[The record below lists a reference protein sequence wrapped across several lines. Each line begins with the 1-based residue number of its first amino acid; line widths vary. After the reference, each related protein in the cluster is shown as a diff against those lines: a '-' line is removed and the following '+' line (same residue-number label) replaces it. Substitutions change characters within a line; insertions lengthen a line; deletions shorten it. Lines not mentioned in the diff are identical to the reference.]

1 MERAGTF
8 LAVLATFLIVS
19 GPAAG
24 QYVGPAF
31 VSVSDATLSC
41 PGDDFTLTGEGF
53 NPNIEVTITFNGD
66 QLATVTTDSEGN
78 FSATISAPEAS
89 AGSHTVT
96 ASGGGES
103 DSATVTCVAGAGV
116 AFTGRDIS
124 MGLILLVGLIV
135 AGGTA
140 LALGRRRAARSA

>member
-1 MERAGTF
+1 MKRAGAYVAL
-8 LAVLATFLIVS
+8 LAIFLIMS
-19 GPAAG
+19 APAAG
-24 QYVGPAF
+24 QYVGPAV

-53 NPNIEVTITFNGD
+53 DPNTEVSITFDGD
-66 QLATVTTDSEGN
+66 QLASVTTDSDGN
-78 FSATISAPEAS
+78 FSATITAPEAA

-103 DSATVTCVAGAGV
+103 ASATVTCVAEGAV

-124 MGLILLVGLIV
+124 MGLILLAGLIV